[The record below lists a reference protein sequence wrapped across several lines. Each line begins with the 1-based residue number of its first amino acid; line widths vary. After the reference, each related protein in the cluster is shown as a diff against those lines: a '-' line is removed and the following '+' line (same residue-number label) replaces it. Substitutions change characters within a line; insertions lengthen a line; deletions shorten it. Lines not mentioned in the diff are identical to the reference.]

1 MARYSEQSRTLRR
14 IVAYFKTASL
24 EGDVQGQ
31 GKQAPSQ

>member
-14 IVAYFKTASL
+14 IFAYFKTASL

-31 GKQAPSQ
+31 GKQLPNQ